1 MVFQVLRQKLTAN
14 MEKLR
19 DIVVVLTG
27 SGEEKKKETYLDVKV
42 YGFFSIEVSSGIRIA
57 IYIIED
63 SNWHYHL
70 QRIGFSSKW
79 PNPWCAKS
87 IANKF
92 FSPAPYQGSR
102 TPPLRSFFIPT
113 TN

>member
-1 MVFQVLRQKLTAN
+1 MKRKNRGV
-14 MEKLR
+14 
-19 DIVVVLTG
+19 
-27 SGEEKKKETYLDVKV
+27 YLNTKV
-42 YGFFSIEVSSGIRIA
+42 YGFFSIEVSSGISIA

-102 TPPLRSFFIPT
+102 TPPLSSFYSHNKLSIYLSWFFLHQ
-113 TN
+113 NGYHLEC